1 MISFKIIH
9 SFYTLR
15 TSPPTGIQC
24 WDTNKF
30 VFVICSYRHVDT
42 STICVTSPS
51 DYQYI
56 GWLTCLESTFRW
68 QCSQASNTIQV
79 YVLTFVRVTQLDFIN
94 HRVGR
99 ISVMFQCLWKWKTD
113 IFDRKSELLQHCL
126 RYCKRKQDI
135 FPNFVSE
142 CFAPKT
148 NQCNHSVYTTYNREV
163 NLKRSQ
169 VAKLSLD
176 ISMETY
182 TANNYFWVA

>member
-1 MISFKIIH
+1 MISFKIIY

-30 VFVICSYRHVDT
+30 VFVICSYRPVDT
-42 STICVTSPS
+42 STICVISPS

-68 QCSQASNTIQV
+68 QCSQASDTIQDC
-79 YVLTFVRVTQLDFIN
+79 VLTFVRVTQLDFIN

-126 RYCKRKQDI
+126 RYCKQKTRY
-135 FPNFVSE
+135 FPQF
-142 CFAPKT
+142 
-148 NQCNHSVYTTYNREV
+148 RE
-163 NLKRSQ
+163 Q
-169 VAKLSLD
+169 
-176 ISMETY
+176 MFCT
-182 TANNYFWVA
+182 

>member
-15 TSPPTGIQC
+15 TSPPIGIQC

-30 VFVICSYRHVDT
+30 VFVICSYQPVDT

-56 GWLTCLESTFRW
+56 GWLTYLESTSRW

-126 RYCKRKQDI
+126 RYCKQKTRH
-135 FPNFVSE
+135 FPQF
-142 CFAPKT
+142 
-148 NQCNHSVYTTYNREV
+148 RE
-163 NLKRSQ
+163 R
-169 VAKLSLD
+169 
-176 ISMETY
+176 MFCT
-182 TANNYFWVA
+182 